1 MRKLASVQKIS
12 DIQAIEN
19 ADKIEL
25 AKVGGWQCVVNKG
38 DYAVG
43 DSVVFCEVDSW
54 IPYELA
60 PFLCKGIEPREFEGI
75 KGERL
80 RSIKLRGCLSQG
92 LILNPELLPESVYEL
107 GQDVSELL
115 GIIKWE
121 RPIPAALAGVIK
133 GAYPSKTVKTDQ
145 ERVQNL
151 SDKLPEYLDE
161 FFEVTEKLEGS
172 SCQFGLIDGE
182 FLVCS
187 RNCNLLETDSSAMW
201 QQVRHYK
208 VEEKMRAMGLD
219 NLMIQSE
226 IIGEGIQGNHYG
238 IKGQDIVVF
247 DVYDTSK
254 QQFLGSKSRTDLVEA
269 LGLKHAPILKFGFL
283 ENLIVG
289 DLVQALLE
297 MADGNSLLNP
307 EKLREGLVFKSFD
320 GKISFKAVS
329 NMYLLKQ
336 ENL

>member
-12 DIQAIEN
+12 DIQPIEN

-38 DYAVG
+38 DHTIG
-43 DSVVFCEVDSW
+43 DLVVFCEVDSW
-54 IPYELA
+54 IPHELA
-60 PFLCKGIEPREFEGI
+60 PFLCKGRDPREFEGI

-92 LILNPELLPESVYEL
+92 LVLSVGLLPEGTYEL
-107 GQDVSELL
+107 GQDVSEIL
-115 GIIKWE
+115 GINKWE
-121 RPIPAALAGVIK
+121 RPIPAELAGTIK
-133 GAYPSKTVKTDQ
+133 GAYPSQTVKTDQ

-151 SDKLPEYLDE
+151 SDKLPEYLNG
-161 FFEVTEKLEGS
+161 FFEVTEKIEGS

-187 RNCNLLETDSSAMW
+187 RNCNLLETDSNAMW
-201 QQVRHYK
+201 RQVRRYQ
-208 VEEKMRAMGLD
+208 VEEKLRARGLD

-254 QQFLGSKSRTDLVEA
+254 QKFFGYADRVRLTHE
-269 LGLKHAPILKFGFL
+269 LGLARAPVVECNFL
-283 ENLIVG
+283 NNMASG
-289 DLVQALLE
+289 DLVKSLLE
-297 MADGNSLLNP
+297 RADGHSKLNP

-329 NMYLLKQ
+329 NKYLLKY
-336 ENL
+336 EE

>member
-1 MRKLASVQKIS
+1 MRKLASIQKIS
-12 DIQAIEN
+12 DIQPIEG
-19 ADKIEL
+19 ADKIDL

-38 DYAVG
+38 DYFIG
-43 DSVVFCEVDSW
+43 DWVIFCEVDSW
-54 IPYELA
+54 IPYKLA
-60 PFLCKGIEPREFEGI
+60 PFLCKGREPREFEGI

-92 LILNPELLPESVYEL
+92 LVLPLVVLPEAEYEL

-121 RPIPAALAGVIK
+121 KPIPVELAGVIK

-145 ERVQNL
+145 ERVQNI
-151 SDKLPEYLDE
+151 SDKLPEY
-161 FFEVTEKLEGS
+161 FNKAFEVTEKLEGS

-187 RNCNLLETDSSAMW
+187 RNCNLLETESNAMW
-201 QQVRHYK
+201 QQVRRYK

-238 IKGQDIVVF
+238 IKGQDIYVF
-247 DVYDTSK
+247 DVYDAK
-254 QQFLGSKSRTDLVEA
+254 EQRFYHVVSRVHLITA
-269 LGLKHAPILKFGFL
+269 LGLKHVPIIYYGDL
-283 ENLIVG
+283 EEKVSG
-289 DLVQALLE
+289 DLV
-297 MADGNSLLNP
+297 NSLLDWADGYSRLNGK
-307 EKLREGLVFKSFD
+307 KLREGLVFKSFD
-320 GKISFKAVS
+320 GTISFKAVS
-329 NMYLLKQ
+329 NKYLLKH
-336 ENL
+336 EE